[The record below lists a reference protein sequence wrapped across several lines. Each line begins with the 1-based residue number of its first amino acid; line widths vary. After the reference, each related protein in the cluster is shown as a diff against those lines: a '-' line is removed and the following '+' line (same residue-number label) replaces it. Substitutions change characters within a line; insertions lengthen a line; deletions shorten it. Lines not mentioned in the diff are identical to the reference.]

1 MAQVEANSLHVAVFE
16 RVLVDRDTAL
26 AEVPRRIDVGA
37 AMIRHRE
44 EHHAVAVHISGVD
57 ERFLMRLPDAVNDRR
72 LTRISGRAVI
82 ELPAQVDHS
91 HGLFLPPFEVR
102 SCRRRRASYRKT
114 GDNAPPLALR
124 SFPRKRQSRSPHER
138 RRYAGA
144 PDFADAHPGSDS
156 GFPLSRGRTE

>member
-57 ERFLMRLPDAVNDRR
+57 ERFLMRLPDAVNDRW
-72 LTRISGRAVI
+72 LARISRRAVI

-91 HGLFLPPFEVR
+91 HGLFLPSFVVR
-102 SCRRRRASYRKT
+102 VQRRGCRSYSKIGTSSSSLPGLTGLHPAVHRLRGNFFPKNNGPSC
-114 GDNAPPLALR
+114 
-124 SFPRKRQSRSPHER
+124 
-138 RRYAGA
+138 
-144 PDFADAHPGSDS
+144 
-156 GFPLSRGRTE
+156 